1 MKRFVTY
8 ALFMVLSAVSC
19 REKID
24 VPVADE
30 IAFSAPEVAET
41 KSILITDKTEMVS
54 GAGELAYSVFAS
66 RYIPNQDGGIDM
78 STHVLFMDNVKVYSK
93 DNGSTWKYDESTLY
107 WSPGA
112 VHTFFAV
119 YPYYDEKE
127 KADTYDMGLSFG
139 IDVERHALKMT
150 GKHEI
155 EGKTVICTGTDESGK
170 NICPDILYGVMSYPV
185 PYAVGEDRDPVR
197 FNMNH
202 ALAAVSFRLRNASEN
217 TITGV
222 TAEPVTG
229 FINASGH
236 VHLSHEGPIWDKESF
251 KKLDD
256 HKFNVPAVKSEIT
269 SGAYYEP
276 DGKKYWYTAL
286 MIPQEFGAYQY
297 SPSFA
302 FTVDFSDGDKGFSI
316 DFKDYPVNSVAE
328 YAFTYLPGYHY
339 VYNLNVTASNI
350 TCDVD
355 IVPWIEDEP
364 IELN

>member
-24 VPVADE
+24 VPVVDE

-54 GAGELAYSVFAS
+54 GDGELAYSVFAS
-66 RYIPNQDGGIDM
+66 RYIPNQDGSM
-78 STHVLFMDNVKVYSK
+78 SKHGLFMDNVKVYSN
-93 DNGSTWKYDESTLY
+93 DNGSTWQYGGTTFY

-119 YPYYDEKE
+119 YPYYDTNAD
-127 KADTYDMGLSFG
+127 ADTYDMGLSFS
-139 IDVERHALKMT
+139 IDEERHALKMT

-155 EGKTVICTGTDESGK
+155 ESEKVICTGTDESGK

-217 TITGV
+217 IINSV
-222 TAEPVTG
+222 TAGPVTG
-229 FINASGH
+229 FMNASDY
-236 VHLSHEGPIWDKESF
+236 VLLSHEGPIWKEPF

-256 HKFNVPAVKSEIT
+256 HQFNVPDVKSGIA
-269 SGAYYEP
+269 SGDYYEP
-276 DGKKYWYTAL
+276 AGKKYWYTAL
-286 MIPQEFGAYQY
+286 MIPQEFGTYPK
-297 SPSFA
+297 SPYFN
-302 FTVDFSDGDKGFSI
+302 FTVAMSGHVDKEYTVN
-316 DFKDYPVNSVAE
+316 FKDYAVSNVAE
-328 YAFTYLPGYHY
+328 YGFTYLPGYHY
-339 VYNLNVTASNI
+339 VYNLNITATDISCN
-350 TCDVD
+350 VE

>member
-66 RYIPNQDGGIDM
+66 RYIPNQDGSM
-78 STHVLFMDNVKVYSK
+78 SKHVLFMNNVKVYSK

-119 YPYYDEKE
+119 YPYYDTN
-127 KADTYDMGLSFG
+127 ADTYDMGLSFS
-139 IDVERHALKMT
+139 IDEERHALKMT

-155 EGKTVICTGTDESGK
+155 DSETVICTGTDEDGK

-197 FNMNH
+197 FNMSH

-251 KKLDD
+251 QTLDD
-256 HKFNVPAVKSEIT
+256 HKFYVPAVTSDEIA

-286 MIPQEFGAYQY
+286 MIPQEFGAYQD

-302 FTVDFSDGDKGFSI
+302 FTVDFSDGDKDFSI
-316 DFKDYPVNSVAE
+316 DFKDYPVSSVAE

>member
-41 KSILITDKTEMVS
+41 KSILITDMTEMVS
-54 GAGELAYSVFAS
+54 GVGELAYSVFAS
-66 RYIPNQDGGIDM
+66 RYIPNQDGSM
-78 STHVLFMDNVKVYSK
+78 SKHELFMDNVKVYSE
-93 DNGSTWKYDESTLY
+93 DSGSTWKYDGTTFY

-119 YPYYDEKE
+119 YPYYDTG
-127 KADTYDMGLSFG
+127 ADTYDMGLSFS
-139 IDVERHALKMT
+139 IDEERHALKMT
-150 GKHEI
+150 GKHSTG
-155 EGKTVICTGTDESGK
+155 GKTVICTGTDVNGE

-197 FNMNH
+197 FNMSH

-222 TAEPVTG
+222 TAGSLTR
-229 FINASGH
+229 FINASDY
-236 VHLSHEGPIWDKESF
+236 VLLSHEGPIWDKESF
-251 KKLDD
+251 QKLDE
-256 HKFNVPAVKSEIT
+256 HQFNVPSFASEIA

-276 DGKKYWYTAL
+276 YGKKYWYTAL
-286 MIPQEFGAYQY
+286 MIPQEFGTYPE

-302 FTVDFSDGDKGFSI
+302 FTVDFSDGDKDFSI
-316 DFKDYPVNSVAE
+316 DFKDYPVSSVAE

>member
-24 VPVADE
+24 VPVVDE

-93 DNGSTWKYDESTLY
+93 DNGSTWKYGESTLY

-119 YPYYDEKE
+119 YPYYDEE
-127 KADTYDMGLSFG
+127 SESDTYDMGLSFG

-155 EGKTVICTGTDESGK
+155 DSKKVICTGTDEDGK

-202 ALAAVSFRLRNASEN
+202 ALAAVSFRLRNASDN
-217 TITGV
+217 IINSV
-222 TAEPVTG
+222 TAGPVTG
-229 FINASGH
+229 FMNASDY
-236 VHLSHEGPIWDKESF
+236 VLLSHEGPIWDKESF
-251 KKLDD
+251 QTLAG
-256 HKFNVPAVKSEIT
+256 HQFNVPSFESDIT

-276 DGKKYWYTAL
+276 AGKKYWYTAL
-286 MIPQEFGAYQY
+286 MIPQEFGAYQD

-302 FTVDFSDGDKGFSI
+302 FNVVFSDGNKDFSI

>member
-24 VPVADE
+24 VPVVDE

-66 RYIPNQDGGIDM
+66 RYIPDQDGGIDM

-93 DNGSTWKYDESTLY
+93 DNGSTWKYDEETFY
-107 WSPGA
+107 WSLGA

-119 YPYYDEKE
+119 YPYYDKSND
-127 KADTYDMGLSFG
+127 AYDMGLSFG

-155 EGKTVICTGTDESGK
+155 DSKKVICTGTDEDGK

-236 VHLSHEGPIWDKESF
+236 VLLSHEGPIWDKESF
-251 KKLDD
+251 QTLDD
-256 HKFNVPAVKSEIT
+256 HKFYVPAVTSDEIA

-286 MIPQEFGAYQY
+286 MIPQEFGAYQD

-302 FTVDFSDGDKGFSI
+302 FTVYFSDGSKGFSI
-316 DFKDYPVNSVAE
+316 DFKDYPVSSVAE

>member
-54 GAGELAYSVFAS
+54 GVGELAYSVFAS
-66 RYIPNQDGGIDM
+66 RYIPNQDGSIDM
-78 STHVLFMDNVKVYSK
+78 NTHVLFMDNVKVYSE
-93 DNGSTWKYDESTLY
+93 DSGSTWKYDGTTFY

-119 YPYYDEKE
+119 YPYYDTG
-127 KADTYDMGLSFG
+127 ADTYDMGLSFS
-139 IDVERHALKMT
+139 IDEERHALKMT
-150 GKHEI
+150 GKHST
-155 EGKTVICTGTDESGK
+155 GVKTVICTGTDVNGE

-197 FNMNH
+197 FNMSH

-217 TITGV
+217 TIKSV
-222 TAEPVTG
+222 TAGPVTG
-229 FINASGH
+229 FRNASDN
-236 VHLSHEGPIWDKESF
+236 VLLSHEGPIWDKDSF
-251 KKLDD
+251 QTLAE
-256 HKFNVPAVKSEIT
+256 HKFNVPSFEYDIT

-276 DGKKYWYTAL
+276 YGKKYWYTAL
-286 MIPQEFGAYQY
+286 MIPQEFGAYQV

-302 FTVDFSDGDKGFSI
+302 FNVVFSDGNKDFSI

>member
-54 GAGELAYSVFAS
+54 GVGKLAYSVFAS
-66 RYIPNQDGGIDM
+66 RYIPNQDGSIDM
-78 STHVLFMDNVKVYSK
+78 NTHRQFMDNVKVYSE
-93 DNGSTWKYDESTLY
+93 DSGSTWKYDGTPFY

-112 VHTFFAV
+112 VHNFFAV
-119 YPYYDEKE
+119 YPYYDTSD
-127 KADTYDMGLSFG
+127 DTYDMGLSFG

-155 EGKTVICTGTDESGK
+155 DSKTVICTGTDEDGK

-197 FNMNH
+197 FNMSH

-222 TAEPVTG
+222 TAGPVTG
-229 FINASGH
+229 FINASDQ
-236 VHLSHEGPIWDKESF
+236 VLLSHEGPIWDKGSF
-251 KKLDD
+251 QTLAG
-256 HKFNVPAVKSEIT
+256 HQFNVPSFASEIT

-286 MIPQEFGAYQY
+286 MIPQEFGAYQV

-302 FTVDFSDGDKGFSI
+302 FNVVFSNGSKAFSI

>member
-24 VPVADE
+24 LPVADE

-66 RYIPNQDGGIDM
+66 RYIPDQDGGIDM

-93 DNGSTWKYDESTLY
+93 DNGSTWQYGGTTLY
-107 WSPGA
+107 WSLGA
-112 VHTFFAV
+112 VHNFFAV
-119 YPYYDEKE
+119 YPYYDE
-127 KADTYDMGLSFG
+127 KADTYDMGLSFS
-139 IDVERHALKMT
+139 IDEEKHALKMT

-155 EGKTVICTGTDESGK
+155 DSKKVICTGTDEDGK

-197 FNMNH
+197 FNMSH

-217 TITGV
+217 TINSV
-222 TAEPVTG
+222 TAGPVIG
-229 FINASGH
+229 FINASDQ
-236 VHLSHEGPIWDKESF
+236 VLLSHEGPIWDKESF
-251 KKLDD
+251 QTLAR
-256 HKFNVPAVKSEIT
+256 HQFNVPAVESEIT
-269 SGAYYEP
+269 SGAYHEP

-286 MIPQEFGAYQY
+286 MIPQEFGAYQV

-302 FTVDFSDGDKGFSI
+302 FNVVFSDGSKAFNI

>member
-24 VPVADE
+24 VPVVDE

-41 KSILITDKTEMVS
+41 KSILITDKTGMVS
-54 GAGELAYSVFAS
+54 GVGELAYSVFAS
-66 RYIPNQDGGIDM
+66 RYIPDQGGGIDM
-78 STHVLFMDNVKVYSK
+78 STHEQFMDNVKVYSE
-93 DNGSTWKYDESTLY
+93 DNGSTWKYDGTTFY

-112 VHTFFAV
+112 VHNFFAV
-119 YPYYDEKE
+119 YPYYDTSD
-127 KADTYDMGLSFG
+127 DTYDMGLSFG
-139 IDVERHALKMT
+139 IDVEKHALKMT

-155 EGKTVICTGTDESGK
+155 DSETVICTGTDEDGK

-197 FNMNH
+197 FNMSH

-222 TAEPVTG
+222 TAGSLTG
-229 FINASGH
+229 FINASDQ
-236 VHLSHEGPIWDKESF
+236 VLLSHEGPIWDKKSF
-251 KKLDD
+251 QTLAG
-256 HKFNVPAVKSEIT
+256 HQFNVPAVTSEIA

-286 MIPQEFGAYQY
+286 MIPQEFGAYQE

-302 FTVDFSDGDKGFSI
+302 FNVVFSDGSKDFSI
-316 DFKDYPVNSVAE
+316 DFKDYPVSSVAE

>member
-78 STHVLFMDNVKVYSK
+78 STHVLFMDNVKVYSN
-93 DNGSTWKYDESTLY
+93 DNGSTWQYGGTTFY

-119 YPYYDEKE
+119 YPYYDTN
-127 KADTYDMGLSFG
+127 ADTYDMGLSFS
-139 IDVERHALKMT
+139 IDEERHALKMT

-155 EGKTVICTGTDESGK
+155 DSETVICTGTDEDGK

-185 PYAVGEDRDPVR
+185 PYAVGEDSDPVR

-222 TAEPVTG
+222 TAGALTG
-229 FINASGH
+229 FINASDY
-236 VHLSHEGPIWDKESF
+236 VLLSHEGPIWDKESF
-251 KKLDD
+251 QKLDE
-256 HKFNVPAVKSEIT
+256 HQFNVPSFDESAIT

-286 MIPQEFGAYQY
+286 MIPQEFGAYQD

-302 FTVDFSDGDKGFSI
+302 FTVVFSDGNKGFSI

>member
-54 GAGELAYSVFAS
+54 GVGELAYSVFAS
-66 RYIPNQDGGIDM
+66 RYIPNQDGSM
-78 STHVLFMDNVKVYSK
+78 SKHEQFMTNVKVYSI
-93 DNGSTWKYDESTLY
+93 DNGSTWQYDKPTLY
-107 WSPGA
+107 WSLGA
-112 VHTFFAV
+112 VHNFFAV
-119 YPYYDEKE
+119 YPYYDTN
-127 KADTYDMGLSFG
+127 ADTYDMGLSFS
-139 IDVERHALKMT
+139 IDEERHALKMT

-155 EGKTVICTGTDESGK
+155 DSETVICTGTDEDGK

-197 FNMNH
+197 FNMSH

-229 FINASGH
+229 FINASDY
-236 VHLSHEGPIWDKESF
+236 VLLSHEGPIWDKESF
-251 KKLDD
+251 QTLAG
-256 HKFNVPAVKSEIT
+256 HQFNVPSFASEIT

-286 MIPQEFGAYQY
+286 MIPQEFGAYQV

-302 FTVDFSDGDKGFSI
+302 FNVVFSDGSKAFNI

>member
-24 VPVADE
+24 VPVVDE

-54 GAGELAYSVFAS
+54 GAEELAYSVFAS
-66 RYIPNQDGGIDM
+66 RYIPDQDGDIDM

-93 DNGSTWKYDESTLY
+93 DNGSTWKYDEETFY
-107 WSPGA
+107 WSLGA

-119 YPYYDEKE
+119 YPYYDKSND
-127 KADTYDMGLSFG
+127 AYDMGLSFG

-155 EGKTVICTGTDESGK
+155 DSKKVICTGTDEDGK

-251 KKLDD
+251 QTLDD
-256 HKFNVPAVKSEIT
+256 HKFYVPAVTSDEIA

-286 MIPQEFGAYQY
+286 MIPQEFGAYQD

-302 FTVDFSDGDKGFSI
+302 FTVYFSDGSKAFSI
-316 DFKDYPVNSVAE
+316 DFKDYPVSSVAE

>member
-24 VPVADE
+24 VPVVDE

-54 GAGELAYSVFAS
+54 GVGELAYSVFAS
-66 RYIPNQDGGIDM
+66 RYIPNQDGSM
-78 STHVLFMDNVKVYSK
+78 SKHGLFMDNVKVYSN
-93 DNGSTWKYDESTLY
+93 DNGSTWQYGGTTFY

-119 YPYYDEKE
+119 YPYYDDDEN
-127 KADTYDMGLSFG
+127 ADTYDMGLSFS
-139 IDVERHALKMT
+139 IDEERHALKMT

-155 EGKTVICTGTDESGK
+155 DSKTVICTGTDEYGK

-222 TAEPVTG
+222 TAGSLTG
-229 FINASGH
+229 FINASDY
-236 VHLSHEGPIWDKESF
+236 VLLSHEGPIWDKESF
-251 KKLDD
+251 QTLAG
-256 HKFNVPAVKSEIT
+256 HQFNVPSFEYEIT

-286 MIPQEFGAYQY
+286 MIPQEFGAYQD

-302 FTVDFSDGDKGFSI
+302 FTVDFSDGDKDFSI
-316 DFKDYPVNSVAE
+316 DFKDYPVSSVAE

>member
-54 GAGELAYSVFAS
+54 GVGELAYSVFAS
-66 RYIPNQDGGIDM
+66 RYIPNQDGSM
-78 STHVLFMDNVKVYSK
+78 SKHELFMDNVKVYSE
-93 DNGSTWKYDESTLY
+93 DSGSTWKYDGTTFY

-119 YPYYDEKE
+119 YPYYDTG
-127 KADTYDMGLSFG
+127 ADTYDMGLSFS
-139 IDVERHALKMT
+139 IDEERHALKMT
-150 GKHEI
+150 GKHSTG
-155 EGKTVICTGTDESGK
+155 GKTFICTGTDEDGK
-170 NICPDILYGVMSYPV
+170 NICPDILYGVMPYPV

-217 TITGV
+217 GITGV

-229 FINASGH
+229 FMNASDQ
-236 VHLSHEGPIWDKESF
+236 VLLSHEGPIWESF
-251 KKLDD
+251 QTLDE
-256 HKFNVPAVKSEIT
+256 HQFKVPAVTSVIA

-276 DGKKYWYTAL
+276 AGKKYWYTAL
-286 MIPQEFGAYQY
+286 MIPQEFGTYPE
-297 SPSFA
+297 SPYFN
-302 FTVDFSDGDKGFSI
+302 FTVAMSGHGNKEYTVN
-316 DFKDYPVNSVAE
+316 FKDYAVSNVAE
-328 YAFTYLPGYHY
+328 YGFTYLPGYHY
-339 VYNLNVTASNI
+339 VYNLNITATDISCN
-350 TCDVD
+350 VE